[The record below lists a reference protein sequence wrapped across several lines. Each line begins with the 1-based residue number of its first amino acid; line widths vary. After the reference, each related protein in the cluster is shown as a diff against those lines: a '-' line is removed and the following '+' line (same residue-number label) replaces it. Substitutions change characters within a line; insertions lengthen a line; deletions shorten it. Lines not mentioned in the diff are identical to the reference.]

1 MDLRALLWSKFWVG
15 VLPLLILALALTAGT
30 NIILRVGT
38 FMMILSMISITV
50 MTFAIA
56 ALALG
61 FGAMFPRFE
70 TENSAEI
77 STGFGGLLFM
87 MTAVAYLGLIVM
99 LQAWPVYSVLDA
111 RYRGLALN
119 SGQLVGLVVG
129 LGLAL
134 LISIA
139 AIVIP
144 LRIAVQRI
152 EDLDR

>member
-1 MDLRALLWSKFWVG
+1 
-15 VLPLLILALALTAGT
+15 
-30 NIILRVGT
+30 
-38 FMMILSMISITV
+38 
-50 MTFAIA
+50 
-56 ALALG
+56 
-61 FGAMFPRFE
+61 
-70 TENSAEI
+70 
-77 STGFGGLLFM
+77 M

-119 SGQLVGLVVG
+119 SGQLIGLVVG